1 MPSLTAARLAGRWSE
16 RAAWVWSSRR
26 SGAGFLLLSGL
37 THSFVCLAGVFFVD
51 AVALGRWD
59 RLGSIAAAER
69 WLADLGLPDLTPFI
83 LLEDG
88 APDRVANRWLASLP
102 AQVAGARARG
112 RRMR

>member
-1 MPSLTAARLAGRWSE
+1 
-16 RAAWVWSSRR
+16 
-26 SGAGFLLLSGL
+26 LSGL

-69 WLADLGLPDLTPFI
+69 WLADLGLPDLMPFI
-83 LLEDG
+83 LLEDE

-102 AQVAGARARG
+102 RMVAGARARG

>member
-69 WLADLGLPDLTPFI
+69 WLADLGLCWPEIRRLMT
-83 LLEDG
+83 
-88 APDRVANRWLASLP
+88 VQSSSH
-102 AQVAGARARG
+102 AGSMDVCFHAR
-112 RRMR
+112 